1 MSRLLI
7 LIALAGLIAGPV
19 VLAQD
24 ADALATFEEGNR
36 LYAEGAYAEA
46 VERYRSVE
54 ERGVVSSAL
63 YYNMGHAYF
72 RLNRLGYAIL
82 YYERARRLRPG
93 DPDLRHSLAVARSRT
108 DNQITRIPDPVWVV
122 GWNRVVA
129 ALGVRGLYAIGLLFY
144 LLTAGLI
151 ARRIWFGTPND
162 WIRRGIF
169 VGIVGGAVFL
179 GAAFWA
185 SVERASARTA
195 VVLDTRAALHETAD
209 ADADE
214 SYEVREGL
222 VVDVLAERPGWFEVR
237 LPNGATGWIAADAVA
252 EV

>member
-1 MSRLLI
+1 MSRLSL
-7 LIALAGLIAGPV
+7 LLALVGLLAGPA

-24 ADALATFEEGNR
+24 AEALATFEEGNR

-46 VERYRSVE
+46 LEHYRAVE
-54 ERGVVSSAL
+54 EQCVVSSAL

-93 DPDLRHSLAVARSRT
+93 DPDLRHSLAVAQART

-129 ALGVRGLYAIGLLFY
+129 ALDVRGLFAIGLLFY
-144 LLTAGLI
+144 LFAAGLI
-151 ARRIWFGTPND
+151 ARRIWLGVPND

-169 VGIVGGAVFL
+169 VGVVGGAVFL

-185 SVERASARTA
+185 SVERAHTRTA
-195 VVLDTRAALHETAD
+195 VVLETRTALHETAA
-209 ADADE
+209 ADADVA
-214 SYEVREGL
+214 YEVREGL
-222 VVDVLAERPGWFEVR
+222 IVDVLGERPGWVEVR